1 MTSNTTTDNDT
12 SVDRHFDLINSEE
25 DDEEQ
30 SSVSPSYSTDDCP
43 STPIN
48 AVETFDDE
56 KMNKLYDDWFA
67 FDADLRTFEPKH
79 KEYVRKLDEVES
91 LKSKYKNEF
100 DKYKKKINQLQKD
113 VARLRKS
120 YEKKG

>member
-1 MTSNTTTDNDT
+1 MTSDTTTDNDT
-12 SVDRHFDLINSEE
+12 SVDRHFDLVNSEE
-25 DDEEQ
+25 DEEEQ
-30 SSVSPSYSTDDCP
+30 SFSPSYSTDECP
-43 STPIN
+43 STPTN
-48 AVETFDDE
+48 VVETFEDE

-79 KEYVRKLDEVES
+79 KEYVRKLDDVES
-91 LKSKYKNEF
+91 LKSKYKSEF